1 MRVTPVALVWLLV
14 AGAAGAAC
22 RSDLVEIETPDGL
35 AAFSVEI
42 ADTDEERS
50 RGLMFRT
57 DLAPDEGMLFV
68 FEPPRE
74 VSFWMK
80 NTPLSLDM
88 LFIDARGRIC
98 GIEAGVEPYTLTPRP
113 SGCAARAVLEI
124 NGGAAAELGVATG
137 AKVRHPVF
145 GPRAALPCDA
155 VAP

>member
-1 MRVTPVALVWLLV
+1 VIPAALAWLVV

-22 RSDLVEIETPDGL
+22 RNDLVELETPDGV

-50 RGLMFRT
+50 SGLMFRT
-57 DLAPDEGMLFV
+57 DLAPDQGMLFV
-68 FEPPRE
+68 FDPPRE

-88 LFIDARGRIC
+88 LFIDAAGRVC
-98 GIEAGVEPYTLTPRP
+98 GIEAGAEPYTLTPRP

-124 NGGAAAELGVATG
+124 HGGSAAELGVAAG
-137 AKVRHPVF
+137 AKVRHPAF